1 MACSPRPVEWGWTGT
16 GVAQYTMPAILS
28 FSLIEAGIILCASG
42 SHKLPLL
49 TLSLCDKTV
58 GVCPVTLT
66 RKTQSRKLSALSLL
80 HIVACSEAKKYSFRY
95 DMLVDECTIC
105 QINALLLNF
114 RFIKMYHGFHTQNK
128 TAQLS

>member
-16 GVAQYTMPAILS
+16 GVDQYTMPAILS

-58 GVCPVTLT
+58 GVCPVALT
-66 RKTQSRKLSALSLL
+66 RNTQSCKLSALSLL
-80 HIVACSEAKKYSFRY
+80 HTVACSEAKKYSFRY
-95 DMLVDECTIC
+95 ERVTCSFSMGCLEV
-105 QINALLLNF
+105 IN
-114 RFIKMYHGFHTQNK
+114 RWMCIKSNSEYDIYLQFS
-128 TAQLS
+128 A